1 MSERRL
7 GEPIELPWWV
17 IPMGWP
23 PAGVVLAA
31 LVVSAQWWGRVVAVV
46 SSLVVIWLMVRIARR
61 EQSGNMQSVWISTL
75 YGLWVFF
82 LLIWVAAII
91 EARSAVR

>member
-1 MSERRL
+1 MSERRF

-23 PAGVVLAA
+23 PAGVILAA
-31 LVVSAQWWGRVVAVV
+31 LVVPAQWWGRVIAVL
-46 SSLVVIWLMVRIARR
+46 SSALVIWLLVRIAARVESR
-61 EQSGNMQSVWISTL
+61 NMQSVWISTL

-82 LLIWVAAII
+82 LLVWAAAII
-91 EARSAVR
+91 DAR